1 MDNLIMVISASLVL
15 SVLIVGFLSI
25 LPLQKSKAD
34 DVNSETK
41 SKLKVPDF
49 HILQNATK
57 SDHDHSSHRSNQCKD
72 SSECSGSYSNIASDG
87 PGVNVVLPNSIPFP

>member
-1 MDNLIMVISASLVL
+1 MVISASLVL

-25 LPLQKSKAD
+25 LPLQKSMAD

-57 SDHDHSSHRSNQCKD
+57 SDHDHYSHRSDQCKD
-72 SSECSGSYSNIASDG
+72 SSECLGSYSNIASDG

>member
-1 MDNLIMVISASLVL
+1 MVISASLVL
-15 SVLIVGFLSI
+15 SVLTVGFLSL
-25 LPLQKSKAD
+25 LPLQKSMAD

-49 HILQNATK
+49 HILLNATK
-57 SDHDHSSHRSNQCKD
+57 SDHEHSSHRSNQCKD
-72 SSECSGSYSNIASDG
+72 SLECSGSYSNIASDG